1 MFVRSVPGGLSKSES
16 TMGFFLK
23 NSSTASTSKSCRFV
37 VFLNLIDNFI
47 LLTIKKRN
55 KRVRIQQTIDFNS
68 NSTDFNSLKFEIS
81 ADMQQTLE
89 AEGKGD
95 ESWWALCAC
104 SSLLRV
110 KSSLSYISNYLTYTC
125 THTHIYIYIYIYIGG
140 KVAQLREILCA
151 WS

>member
-110 KSSLSYISNYLTYTC
+110 TAVYRIYIYSYPYIYMHTHAH
-125 THTHIYIYIYIYIGG
+125 THTYIYIYTYVQIGC
-140 KVAQLREILCA
+140 KVA
-151 WS
+151 

>member
-110 KSSLSYISNYLTYTC
+110 KSSLSYISNYPYIYMH
-125 THTHIYIYIYIYIGG
+125 THTYIYIL
-140 KVAQLREILCA
+140 VAKWLN
-151 WS
+151 